1 MPLLNRVS
9 QARVAWQRIKTQI
22 GLWLRVLKPLNNQG
36 WNLPVIFHI
45 IRVRK
50 LIMPLLIVPLST
62 LEFLIPGGDSGDGSA
77 VLGLLYLRC
86 NREDRIIRGYE
97 GLVVLKSI

>member
-22 GLWLRVLKPLNNQG
+22 GLWLRVLKPLNIQD

-62 LEFLIPGGDSGDGSA
+62 LEFLIPGGDGSA
-77 VLGLLYLRC
+77 VLWLFY
-86 NREDRIIRGYE
+86 NFYTTKRILGTSRSMHC
-97 GLVVLKSI
+97 L